1 MAHIGPAPPTA
12 VEVTEML
19 RPGDILTHCWSP
31 RASWQQD
38 GGSDP
43 TPPTAAQ
50 LRHLSLRGVL
60 LDIGHG
66 ASSFSFAIAE
76 QMASSGVWP
85 DTISTDV
92 HVNSVDGPVHD
103 LPTTMTKLMEL
114 GMPLMDVVRAATQ
127 TPARVARL
135 ARGRGSLTVGGVAD
149 LAVFSLEDERFD
161 MVDSGNEVRTAQRR
175 LRAITTFASGVEW
188 T

>member
-1 MAHIGPAPPTA
+1 
-12 VEVTEML
+12 
-19 RPGDILTHCWSP
+19 
-31 RASWQQD
+31 
-38 GGSDP
+38 
-43 TPPTAAQ
+43 
-50 LRHLSLRGVL
+50 
-60 LDIGHG
+60 
-66 ASSFSFAIAE
+66 
-76 QMASSGVWP
+76 
-85 DTISTDV
+85 
-92 HVNSVDGPVHD
+92 
-103 LPTTMTKLMEL
+103 MTKLMEL